1 MALVS
6 TTLASAK
13 ALNDRTIKLTSA
25 TGIANK
31 MLVRVDGELMRV
43 TDVSLSPTIGVVPG
57 YNGSAATPHGIL
69 APAVF
74 GLASDFVGIMGINP
88 QTEVVSQSIGLDGA
102 LTGPNGV
109 GTVPVTD
116 TLFFITKATAAT
128 LTIAAPAVDQQ
139 NTITIIST
147 TAAAHVL
154 TLTGNTATMDVA
166 TFIAGIGSALV
177 IKAQSGAWA
186 VIGGNAVVA

>member
-13 ALNDRTIKLTSA
+13 ALNDKTIKLTSA

>member
-1 MALVS
+1 VALVS